1 MIYKHSGS
9 IVINLFLTHFISVNN
24 QLGYM
29 QHSGRKKSTKTY
41 AMDGYLIERIAQLSD
56 TGMYGSQSNIVSIA
70 VAEFLARNEST
81 ITEQQ
86 RAELN
91 SAIELYLKSS
101 SGEAIIRD
109 VIRKMLSTNVGDIEE
124 TEIVLE

>member
-1 MIYKHSGS
+1 
-9 IVINLFLTHFISVNN
+9 
-24 QLGYM
+24 
-29 QHSGRKKSTKTY
+29 
-41 AMDGYLIERIAQLSD
+41 MDGYLIERIAQLSD